1 MIFVT
6 GGTGLLGSHLLVE
19 LTQKN
24 TVTQITATYRN
35 QSKIAQV
42 EKVFIHYLGDGYEPF
57 FKKIRWEHCDLL
69 DVPRLVELIS
79 GHKEVY
85 HCAAVVSFKRRDFN
99 RLMQINRTGTANII
113 NLSLTHGIEKFCHV
127 SSTAAVGKKDFA
139 RDEFITEDGK
149 WVLTEETSGYS
160 ISKYSAEKEV
170 WRGAEEGLNV
180 VIVNPCVLFGAGN
193 WNESSLVIFNTIQ
206 KGLSFYPP
214 GSNAFVDARDV
225 ATIMYHLMDKNIFG
239 ERFLCIG
246 ENVSFQEV
254 FTKIAQKL
262 NKKPPRYKVSKFLM
276 GITWRLSVFWAALT
290 FSSPTITKSSA
301 LSAFNKSKFGN
312 TKIINRLNFKFRNL
326 EEMIDNSIKGRVD

>member
-19 LTQKN
+19 LTRN
-24 TVTQITATYRN
+24 NSTTPITATYRN

-42 EKVFIHYLGDGYEPF
+42 EKVFRHYLGDGYASY
-57 FKKIRWEHCDLL
+57 FKRIKWEHCDLL
-69 DVPRLVELIS
+69 DIPRLEALII

-99 RLMQINRTGTANII
+99 KLMKINREGTANIV
-113 NLSLTHGIEKFCHV
+113 NLSLVYGVEKFCHV

-139 RDEFITEDGK
+139 EDDYITEDGK
-149 WVLTEETSGYS
+149 WVLTDETSGYA

-193 WNESSLVIFNTIQ
+193 WNESSLVIFNTIE

-214 GSNAFVDARDV
+214 GCNAFVDARDV
-225 ATIMYHLMDKNIFG
+225 AIIMCQLMEQNIFG

-246 ENVSFQEV
+246 ENASFQEV
-254 FTKIAQKL
+254 FTKIAKKL
-262 NKKPPRYKVSKFLM
+262 NKKPPRYKVSKLLM

-301 LSAFNKSKFGN
+301 LSAFNKSKFSSA
-312 TKIINRLNFKFRNL
+312 KIIDQLNFKFRSL
-326 EEMIDNSIKGRVD
+326 DEMIDNAIEGRVG